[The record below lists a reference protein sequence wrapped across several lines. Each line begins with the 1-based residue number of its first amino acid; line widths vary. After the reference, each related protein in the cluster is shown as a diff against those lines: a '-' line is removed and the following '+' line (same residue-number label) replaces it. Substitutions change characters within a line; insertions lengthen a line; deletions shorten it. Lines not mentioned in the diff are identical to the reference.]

1 MLMVWIQIRPGCQAC
16 SGLKLFAKAGSS
28 EAKVMLHV
36 NNYKIEDNS
45 NNINIETFMP
55 I

>member
-1 MLMVWIQIRPGCQAC
+1 MPVVWIQIRPGCQAC
-16 SGLKLFAKAGSS
+16 SGLKFFAKAGSG

-36 NNYKIEDNS
+36 INCKIEYNS
-45 NNINIETFMP
+45 NNTNIETFMP